1 MFFEGNN
8 PSRQEVH
15 ENSLQQNQIRK
26 KHENE
31 RKSLFI
37 KRKEKIESAIHVCKV
52 SKKLALNLSKKYV
65 PHSKPTVLLQPQAPH
80 QRQQSNLPY
89 GTQSTSQKM
98 ESGGS

>member
-1 MFFEGNN
+1 MEHESILCVLFMFFEGNN

-37 KRKEKIESAIHVCKV
+37 KEKRK
-52 SKKLALNLSKKYV
+52 
-65 PHSKPTVLLQPQAPH
+65 
-80 QRQQSNLPY
+80 
-89 GTQSTSQKM
+89 
-98 ESGGS
+98 